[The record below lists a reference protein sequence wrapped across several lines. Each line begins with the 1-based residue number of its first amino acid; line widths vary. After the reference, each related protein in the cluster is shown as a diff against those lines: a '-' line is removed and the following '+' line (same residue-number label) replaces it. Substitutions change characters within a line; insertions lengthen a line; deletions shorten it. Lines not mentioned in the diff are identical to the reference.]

1 MNHTAVSSLF
11 RYIETLQGDRPWG
24 RFLDA
29 GTGVKSLQWIDTLET
44 DDWTAITA
52 APGMVREVRD
62 VGNIKL
68 RPQDRILLGNW
79 ADEGLLAGET
89 FDTVLVDYLVGAI
102 EGFSPYWQDRVFH
115 RLRPHVAGRLYLIG
129 LEPYVPFDAETE
141 AGRVIVEIGRLRDAC
156 LLLAGDRP
164 YREFPADWVIRHL
177 QQSGF
182 RLVDVRQFPIRY
194 RERFVDG
201 QLDMC
206 LRRLQRF
213 GSEDLAAAMHGEV
226 ERVRTRAREILQRED
241 GLPHGSDYVIAAEPV
256 GW

>member
-1 MNHTAVSSLF
+1 MTKPVVSSLF
-11 RYIETLQGDRPWG
+11 RYIETLQGDQPWG

-29 GTGVKSLQWIDTLET
+29 GTGVKSLQWISTLTT
-44 DDWTAITA
+44 DAWTAITA
-52 APGMVREVRD
+52 APGMVRDIRTAGRID
-62 VGNIKL
+62 M
-68 RPQDRILLGNW
+68 RRQDRILLGNW
-79 ADEGLLAGET
+79 ADEGLLAGEA

-141 AGRVIVEIGRLRDAC
+141 AGKVIVEIGRLRDAC

-177 QQSGF
+177 QQAGF
-182 RLVDVRQFPIRY
+182 RLIDVRQFPIRY

-206 LRRLQRF
+206 LRRLPRF
-213 GSEDLAAAMHGEV
+213 PSEPLAASMRAEV
-226 ERVRTRAREILQRED
+226 ERLREHAHDVLQREN
-241 GLPHGSDYVIAAEPV
+241 GLPHGSDYVIAAEPIN
-256 GW
+256 